1 MGRFTQAMI
10 AGAEA
15 HDRVLV
21 IADAP
26 ARVAFG
32 ARAAWTGARGLAELG
47 AKIGRNARAEIA
59 SGTYDDRPLTISGA
73 ELYHSVGDRERA
85 LDQLATDF
93 ASLQNDIMTQAGWR
107 ADPYH
112 PAEGPLFD
120 WYRANVEPT
129 IAEWQTFHGN
139 QTGSWAIRWATDWS
153 VYEQWQDRLKRIR
166 ELATAHGVQLASPAP
181 VDLPKTVWQRGAE
194 GVGSGAAA
202 LFTLLKV
209 AVYAAIGITG
219 FVALYA
225 VFRDIRGRG
234 QHP

>member
-1 MGRFTQAMI
+1 MTRWGHAMV

-15 HDRVLV
+15 HDRVLTV
-21 IADAP
+21 VSLP
-26 ARVAFG
+26 ARTAYG
-32 ARAAWTGARGLAELG
+32 ARAAFTGARGLAELG
-47 AKIGRNARAEIA
+47 ATIGRNARAQIA
-59 SGTYDDRPLTISGA
+59 NGTYDDRPRTISGA

-93 ASLQNDIMTQAGWR
+93 TSLQNDLLNQTKQ
-107 ADPYH
+107 H
-112 PAEGPLFD
+112 AELFD
-120 WYRANVEPT
+120 WYRANIEPT
-129 IAEWQTFHGN
+129 ITEWQTFHAN
-139 QTGSWAIRWATDWS
+139 QTGSWPIRWATDWS

-166 ELATAHGVQLASPAP
+166 ELATAHGVQLASPSP

-202 LFTLLKV
+202 LFTLLKI

-219 FVALYA
+219 VVALYT

-234 QHP
+234 KMS